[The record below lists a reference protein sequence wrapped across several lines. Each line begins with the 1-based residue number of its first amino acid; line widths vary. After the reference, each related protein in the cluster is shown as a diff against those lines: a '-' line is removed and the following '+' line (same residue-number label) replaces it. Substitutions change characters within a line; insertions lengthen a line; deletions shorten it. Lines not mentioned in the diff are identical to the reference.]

1 MRYVTN
7 ALALAARCA
16 LCLVIGGLASL
27 EAGAAMY
34 RWVDAQG
41 KVQYSDHPPPEAGRS
56 GHIEMDAQGR
66 VTKRVKALPTT
77 PEGRKQLELETARQ
91 AAQER
96 EAQEQRRRDSAL
108 LSTYRNIAELDKA
121 KQRALELEQSLLV
134 SLRTSRNAA
143 AAGRDRGS
151 SGSRGVFLA
160 AHRRVSSRGRG
171 RRAGSPGRPVP
182 PPSISSICRST
193 SWRSPARGSGRS

>member
-134 SLRTSRNAA
+134 SLRTSRKQ
-143 AAGRDRGS
+143 S
-151 SGSRGVFLA
+151 
-160 AHRRVSSRGRG
+160 VSVGEAQLLDNMIKQRLQNIE
-171 RRAGSPGRPVP
+171 AIV
-182 PPSISSICRST
+182 
-193 SWRSPARGSGRS
+193 ARFEADKARYIELTGKR

>member
-1 MRYVTN
+1 MPAALSPVSFFPLVEGACRPCSVCVL
-7 ALALAARCA
+7 LALIYCGCADAAT
-16 LCLVIGGLASL
+16 
-27 EAGAAMY
+27 Y

-41 KVQYSDHPPPEAGRS
+41 KVHYSDHPPAETAES

-134 SLRTSRNAA
+134 SLRTSRKQ
-143 AAGRDRGS
+143 S
-151 SGSRGVFLA
+151 
-160 AHRRVSSRGRG
+160 VSVGEAQLLDNMIKQRLQNIE
-171 RRAGSPGRPVP
+171 AIV
-182 PPSISSICRST
+182 
-193 SWRSPARGSGRS
+193 ARFEADKARYIELTGKR